1 MLSNV
6 IELSCGDNSKKSGR
20 VKYLINTNNNVGW
33 VGRLSKQKKPPKR
46 FLCARISS
54 FFSVLHQSRW

>member
-6 IELSCGDNSKKSGR
+6 NELSCGDNSKKSGR

-33 VGRLSKQKKPPKR
+33 VN
-46 FLCARISS
+46 
-54 FFSVLHQSRW
+54 